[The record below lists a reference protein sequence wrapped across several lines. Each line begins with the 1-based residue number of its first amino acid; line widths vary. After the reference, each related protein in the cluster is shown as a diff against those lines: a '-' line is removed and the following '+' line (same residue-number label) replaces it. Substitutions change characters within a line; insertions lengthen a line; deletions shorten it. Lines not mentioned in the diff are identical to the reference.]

1 MISLRKP
8 AFVATLGHPLNFFG
22 NGSDGALS
30 TSGNVSLTSTEDGP
44 IVVKNYT
51 DLTINAGHTLTVAS
65 RCKGLLIYAT
75 GNVLVNGTISMS
87 QKGAYAVTSATAHSY
102 NYYTGGRLIDY
113 RVGVTG
119 AAGGNGAQA
128 ARVVRAPN
136 NGDNGTKTIGSNYVE
151 ITTGG
156 GGSGAGLDQAG
167 SGSAGSSFSGGSGGG
182 ATFGSGCDAN
192 IDAFING
199 QANGG
204 YGGRGN
210 TNYPTGSLGAGAGAG
225 NPGGPEGLSSCFT
238 GGPSG
243 FAPAGTGG
251 ILVII
256 ARGNVTIGSTGVLSA
271 VGQTGGAYRGAG
283 DGGGG
288 SGGGCI
294 WILTAGAWSAI
305 GGSSFPVNGGAGGA
319 GKTGSGY
326 VNGGVGGSGY
336 PQAVGVDP

>member
-8 AFVATLGHPLNFFG
+8 AFVASLGGPRNFFG
-22 NGSDGALS
+22 DGSDGALS

-51 DLTINAGHTLTVAS
+51 DLTVNAGHTLTVAN

-87 QKGAYAVTSATAHSY
+87 QRGAYAVTSATAHSY
-102 NYYTGGRLIDY
+102 KYYTGGVLIDY
-113 RVGVTG
+113 RVGATG

-128 ARVVRAPN
+128 ARTGRAPN
-136 NGDNGTKTIGSNYVE
+136 NGANGTKTITSSYVE

-156 GGSGAGLDQAG
+156 GGSGAGSDRAG

-192 IDAFING
+192 VDAFING
-199 QANGG
+199 LANGG

-210 TNYPTGSLGAGAGAG
+210 TNWPTGSLGAGAGAG

-256 ARGNVTIGSTGVLSA
+256 AKGNVTIGATGILSA
-271 VGQTGGAYRGAG
+271 VGQTGGAYRGSG

-294 WILTAGAWSAI
+294 WVLNAGIWTST
-305 GGSSFPVNGGAGGA
+305 GGATYPVTGGAGGA
-319 GKTGSGY
+319 GRTGSGY
-326 VNGGVGGSGY
+326 ANGGAGGSGY
-336 PQAVGVDP
+336 AQRLAVDL